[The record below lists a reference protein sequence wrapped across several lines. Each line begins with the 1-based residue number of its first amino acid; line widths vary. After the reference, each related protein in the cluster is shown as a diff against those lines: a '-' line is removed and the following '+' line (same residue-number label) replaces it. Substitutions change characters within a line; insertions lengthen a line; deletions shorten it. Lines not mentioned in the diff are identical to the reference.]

1 MSTTK
6 TILVT
11 GASSGIGA
19 AVVSRLA
26 ADGHRVIGTARQAG
40 PKNPDGSPM
49 LELDVTSDDSVRTC
63 VARFLE
69 LTGRIDVLINNAGAV
84 FDHRLQST
92 VIACRPRFWNQIMMS
107 NISVGSNPGRATTDT
122 DIR

>member
-1 MSTTK
+1 MSTAK

-26 ADGHRVIGTARQAG
+26 ADGHRVIGTAREAG

-49 LELDVTSDDSVRTC
+49 LELER
-63 VARFLE
+63 
-69 LTGRIDVLINNAGAV
+69 
-84 FDHRLQST
+84 H
-92 VIACRPRFWNQIMMS
+92 
-107 NISVGSNPGRATTDT
+107 VG
-122 DIR
+122 